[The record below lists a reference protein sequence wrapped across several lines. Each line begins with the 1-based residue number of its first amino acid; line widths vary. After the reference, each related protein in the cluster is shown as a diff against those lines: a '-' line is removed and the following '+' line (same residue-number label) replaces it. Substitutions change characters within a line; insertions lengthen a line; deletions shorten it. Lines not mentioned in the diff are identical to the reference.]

1 MPVFSSLTLRRL
13 ARSLLWF
20 AGAVCLL
27 SIGVTLPLAV
37 VNTPTTAYILQDS
50 GAQSPWLTRWTALEN
65 ISPHLPLAVVASE
78 DQRFPDHFGIDVTAI
93 RKALSE
99 DRSQLRGGS
108 TISQQLAKNLYLW
121 PGRSLVR
128 KGIEAWLTL
137 WMELFWSKG
146 RLLEVYLNVVEFG
159 PGIYGVT
166 EASEHF
172 FGKLP
177 TALSPYEA
185 SLLAAV
191 LPNPKRL
198 DAGQPSAYVS
208 QRSRTIRTAMFYLG
222 GYRYLEGVIR

>member
-1 MPVFSSLTLRRL
+1 MPAFSLLPPQRL

-20 AGAVCLL
+20 AGVVCLL

-37 VNTPTTAYILQDS
+37 LNPPTTAYILQDS
-50 GAQSPWLTRWTALEN
+50 GDQPPWLTRWTALED

-78 DQRFPDHFGIDVTAI
+78 DQRFPDHFGIDTTAI

-121 PGRSLVR
+121 PDRSLVR

-137 WMELFWSKG
+137 WMELFWTKA

-166 EASEHF
+166 DASEHF

-177 TALSPYEA
+177 TALTRYEA

-198 DAGQPSAYVS
+198 DAGQPSAYVM
-208 QRSRTIRTAMFYLG
+208 QRSRTIRSAMSYLG
-222 GYRYLEGVIR
+222 GHRFLEGVIR

>member
-1 MPVFSSLTLRRL
+1 MRVFPDLTKRRL
-13 ARSLLWF
+13 ARSLLWI

-27 SIGVTLPLAV
+27 SVGLTLPLAL
-37 VNTPTTAYILQDS
+37 VNPPTTAYILQDS
-50 GAQSPWLTRWTALEN
+50 GDQSPWLTRWTPLEH

-78 DQRFPDHFGIDVTAI
+78 DQRFPDHFGIDIAAI
-93 RKALSE
+93 RKALNE
-99 DRSQLRGGS
+99 DREQLRGGS

-128 KGIEAWLTL
+128 KGIEAWMTL
-137 WMELFWSKG
+137 WMELFWSKA

-166 EASEHF
+166 EASDHF
-172 FGKLP
+172 FGKQP
-177 TALSPYEA
+177 AALTPYES

-198 DAGQPSAYVS
+198 DVGQPSAYVS
-208 QRSRTIRTAMFYLG
+208 QRGRTIREAMSYLG
-222 GYRYLEGVIR
+222 GHSYLEGILP

>member
-1 MPVFSSLTLRRL
+1 MRVFSKLTLRRG
-13 ARSLLWF
+13 ARSLLWI
-20 AGAVCLL
+20 AGALCLL
-27 SIGVTLPLAV
+27 SVCLTLPLALI
-37 VNTPTTAYILQDS
+37 NPPTTAYILQDS
-50 GAQSPWLTRWTALEN
+50 GDQSPWLTRWTALED

-93 RKALSE
+93 RKALNE
-99 DRSQLRGGS
+99 DRDQLRGGS

-128 KGIEAWLTL
+128 KGLEAWMTL
-137 WMELFWSKG
+137 WMELFWSKA

-166 EASEHF
+166 EASDHF

-177 TALSPYEA
+177 AALTPYEA

-198 DAGQPSAYVS
+198 HVGQPSAYVS
-208 QRSRTIRTAMFYLG
+208 QRSRTIRTAMSYLG
-222 GYRYLEGVIR
+222 GNSYLEEVIQ

>member
-1 MPVFSSLTLRRL
+1 MRAFPNLTLRRL
-13 ARSLLWF
+13 ARSLLWM
-20 AGAVCLL
+20 AGAMCLL
-27 SIGVTLPLAV
+27 SVGLTLPLAL
-37 VNTPTTAYILQDS
+37 VNPPTTAYILQDS
-50 GAQSPWLTRWTALEN
+50 GDQSPWLTRWTPLQD

-78 DQRFPDHFGIDVTAI
+78 DQRFPDHFGIDIAAI

-99 DRSQLRGGS
+99 DREQLRGGS

-128 KGIEAWLTL
+128 KGIEAWMTL
-137 WMELFWSKG
+137 WMELFWSKA

-177 TALSPYEA
+177 AALTPYES

-198 DAGQPSAYVS
+198 SVGQPSAYVS
-208 QRSRTIRTAMFYLG
+208 QRGRTIRTAMSYLG
-222 GYRYLEGVIR
+222 GTHYLEGVIN

>member
-1 MPVFSSLTLRRL
+1 MRAFPNLTLRRL
-13 ARSLLWF
+13 ARSLLWI

-27 SIGVTLPLAV
+27 SIGLTLPLALL
-37 VNTPTTAYILQDS
+37 NPPTTAYILQDS
-50 GAQSPWLTRWTALEN
+50 GDQSPWLTRWTPLED
-65 ISPHLPLAVVASE
+65 ISPHLPLAIVASE
-78 DQRFPDHFGIDVTAI
+78 DQRFPDHFGIDIAAI
-93 RKALSE
+93 RKALGE
-99 DRSQLRGGS
+99 DREQLRGGS

-128 KGIEAWLTL
+128 KGIEAWITL
-137 WMELFWSKG
+137 WMELFWSKA

-177 TALSPYEA
+177 AALTPYES

-198 DAGQPSAYVS
+198 NVGQPSAYVS
-208 QRSRTIRTAMFYLG
+208 QRGRTIRTAMSYLG
-222 GYRYLEGVIR
+222 GTRYLEGVIN